1 MRGKEGEPHRHPADP
16 PRRRANKRR
25 GHGTYDHDRP
35 PIVGTVARDS
45 RQVRLR
51 VVHHTDEET
60 LVRHV
65 HTFTLAEAV
74 VFTDQGQSYDHI
86 IRVHPTVC
94 IWL

>member
-1 MRGKEGEPHRHPADP
+1 
-16 PRRRANKRR
+16 
-25 GHGTYDHDRP
+25 
-35 PIVGTVARDS
+35 
-45 RQVRLR
+45 LR

-94 IWL
+94 HGEKE